1 MTVHVQRDGA
11 ITTITLDRPEVMNAF
26 DRAHYAAVNDAI
38 AAFEADDDARV
49 GIIQSNVERAFSVGV
64 DLKDLNKAMAEERL
78 GREELAAKLALT
90 IGKEGAVRKPLVAA
104 MNGYCVGEGLGLA
117 LFCDMRVAADNA
129 TFSLPEVKRGI
140 TTVRATIRLPQ
151 IIGLGHAFELLMTG
165 EPKDAQWAEKVGL
178 VNAVVPY
185 ADLPAAARKMAE
197 VIAEASPKAVQNIKE
212 LALKSYNMSLDDAVA
227 LGLQMRNKTSRQEY
241 TEGASAFIEKRKTD
255 F

>member
-1 MTVHVQRDGA
+1 MTVHVERDGP

-26 DRAHYAAVNDAI
+26 DRAHYAAVNGAI
-38 AAFEADDDARV
+38 AEFEADDDARV

-78 GREELAAKLALT
+78 GREELAAKFALT

-151 IIGLGHAFELLMTG
+151 IVGLGHAFELLMTG
-165 EPKDAQWAEKVGL
+165 EPKGAQWAEKVGL

-185 ADLPAAARKMAE
+185 ADLKSAARKMAE

-212 LALKSYNMSLDDAVA
+212 LALKSYNMSLDEAVA
-227 LGLQMRNKTSRQEY
+227 LGLEMRNKTSRKEY
-241 TEGASAFIEKRKTD
+241 TEGASAFIEKRKAD